1 MNMLTRT
8 LVGTE
13 HGTRVFV
20 HHRLSDIE
28 TVVRR
33 YYEDHGHDVMHLKII
48 QKNYKGITP
57 TGRLRKNDTETQE
70 IRRT

>member
-8 LVGTE
+8 LVKTE
-13 HGTRVFV
+13 HGSVVFV

-33 YYEDHGHDVMHLKII
+33 YYEDHGHDVEHFEIV
-48 QKNYKGITP
+48 QKNYQGITP
-57 TGRLRKNDTETQE
+57 TGRLRENNTETQE
-70 IRRT
+70 IRR